1 MTNTHRLSH
10 LRKDKV
16 MTVRDLIKQLEA
28 YNPNYP
34 IVFYG
39 CDESQDELYQ
49 ARLESLHQHPDHGSC
64 GQVELTLELKGY
76 FQEVLNESNS
86 KNGGK

>member
-1 MTNTHRLSH
+1 M
-10 LRKDKV
+10 
-16 MTVRDLIKQLEA
+16 MTVKDLINQLKQ

-39 CDESQDELYQ
+39 CDESQDELHQ
-49 ARLESLHQHPDHGSC
+49 ARLESLHQHPDHGDC

-76 FQEVLNESNS
+76 FKEVLNESNA
-86 KNGGK
+86 KNGGN

>member
-1 MTNTHRLSH
+1 
-10 LRKDKV
+10 

-39 CDESQDELYQ
+39 CDESQEELYQ
-49 ARLESLHQHPDHGSC
+49 ARLESLHQHPAHGSC

-76 FQEVLNESNS
+76 VQEVLNESNS